1 MSELEVKQGEN
12 SLNKP
17 GPTHPHT
24 PSPYHRIH
32 ASLVG
37 LQLVSWFL
45 TRISFSPIPA
55 SWRFGSNGRA
65 LPNFPL

>member
-1 MSELEVKQGEN
+1 MSELEDKQGEN

-24 PSPYHRIH
+24 PSPYHRIQ

-37 LQLVSWFL
+37 LQLVSWFI
-45 TRISFSPIPA
+45 TRVSFSPIPA